1 MFLRFC
7 LGNYITD
14 DFIAEV
20 RTLKHDTN
28 LYDIWKI
35 STQKNDYVDFS
46 ATILYGFDDWND
58 QLDFLNPFLSN
69 VLILSPM
76 KTLERFSGVFRGY
89 KIRLL
94 ARNGLNW

>member
-1 MFLRFC
+1 MFLSFC
-7 LGNYITD
+7 LGNYIAD

-46 ATILYGFDDWND
+46 ATILYGFDDWNG
-58 QLDFLNPFLSN
+58 QLDFLNLFLST

-89 KIRLL
+89 KIRIL
-94 ARNGLNW
+94 AQNGLTW